1 MTLTHIL
8 VESRTLLQKAMTEL
22 QNNEHKRVCWLG
34 NYETKLCKQ
43 NKYII
48 SKLMKKQGIWNKVIV
63 TATIKIVCSLFYDAL
78 SVI

>member
-22 QNNEHKRVCWLG
+22 QNNGHKRVCWPG
-34 NYETKLCKQ
+34 NYEIKLCKQ

-48 SKLMKKQGIWNKVIV
+48 NKLMKKQGIDYMEQGHSYWYDQN
-63 TATIKIVCSLFYDAL
+63 SL
-78 SVI
+78 